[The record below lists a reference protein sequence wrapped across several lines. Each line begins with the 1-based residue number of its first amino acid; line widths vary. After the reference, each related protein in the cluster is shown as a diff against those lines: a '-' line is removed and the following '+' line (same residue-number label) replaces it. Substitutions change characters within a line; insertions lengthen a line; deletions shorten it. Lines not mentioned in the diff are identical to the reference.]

1 MEIIWSDQAYKKWKE
16 TADYILHQYGVDAV
30 IRFKTNINEWEDS
43 LSQLPLIGQLEPL
56 LRHRQI
62 PYRSVVINKLN
73 KLIYYLD
80 NDKIIIADLWD
91 TRKEPKAQANI
102 TK

>member
-16 TADYILHQYGVDAV
+16 TADYILQQYGVDAV
-30 IRFKTNINEWEDS
+30 IRFKRNIDEWEDS

-73 KLIYYLD
+73 KLIYYID
-80 NDKIIIADLWD
+80 KDKIIIADLWD